1 MTSRSPD
8 IEQAQGAPRTP
19 GRPARLARRWRPSWL
34 RALPLLARYITRT
47 MPWATLITSCLA
59 GLAAF
64 TMGAESGKEWGV
76 LAAGTLLVMAPL
88 AVAFIAFQRRFV
100 DSFVFSGVK
109 G

>member
-1 MTSRSPD
+1 M
-8 IEQAQGAPRTP
+8 
-19 GRPARLARRWRPSWL
+19 
-34 RALPLLARYITRT
+34 
-47 MPWATLITSCLA
+47 
-59 GLAAF
+59 
-64 TMGAESGKEWGV
+64 GV